1 MPTIEIHE
9 AKARYARAVQAAAEN
24 EATVDAGAGK
34 ATPRSMPIDKEKR
47 VLRFGGLR
55 GKIWVADDFDAPLPD
70 DLLDAFEGR

>member
-1 MPTIEIHE
+1 MPTIDIHE

-24 EATVDAGAGK
+24 EATVHAGARK
-34 ATPRSMPIDKEKR
+34 ATPRSMPIDQEKR

-55 GKIWVADDFDAPLPD
+55 GKIFVADDFDAPLPD